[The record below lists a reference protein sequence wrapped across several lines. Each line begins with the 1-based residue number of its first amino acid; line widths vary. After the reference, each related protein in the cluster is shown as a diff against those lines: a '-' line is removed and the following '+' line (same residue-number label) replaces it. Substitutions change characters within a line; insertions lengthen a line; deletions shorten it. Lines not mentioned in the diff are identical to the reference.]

1 MKARIRS
8 AQELAR
14 DSQELLSRKYSNP
27 AEALDELVALLSNG
41 RRYEWIGI
49 YLNAGK
55 TSGAPEWRTGDGE
68 ATPEG
73 TKTRVA
79 VKIATETLGAVEICH
94 ESKTLSYEDQVLL
107 KRVAAQLA
115 KYLSTT
121 GKPLMRKLRERAAG
135 HSENGSAQKLRPES
149 DRATPRQ
156 RAVGAPSR
164 A

>member
-14 DSQELLSRKYSNP
+14 DSQELFSRKYSNP

-49 YLNAGK
+49 YLNAGR
-55 TSGAPEWRTGDGE
+55 TSGAPEWRTGEGE
-68 ATPEG
+68 ASPDG
-73 TKTRVA
+73 TKTRVT
-79 VKIATETLGAVEICH
+79 VKIATEVLGAIEVCH
-94 ESKTLSYEDQVLL
+94 QAKTLPYEDQVLL

-121 GKPLMRKLRERAAG
+121 GKPLMRKLRERVAETNGAG
-135 HSENGSAQKLRPES
+135 AAQKLRPES
-149 DRATPRQ
+149 EHTAPRQ
-156 RAVGAPSR
+156 RAAGAHSR